1 MYQSYK
7 IIKVSTIRDS
17 NYGYVDP
24 FGSENMVNPP
34 VPLRGWRIW
43 STPPIGVEN
52 LVAPPRFAICVA
64 LHIFTERSQ
73 LSPDRNVKKLN
84 EILRKK

>member
-24 FGSENMVNPP
+24 FG
-34 VPLRGWRIW
+34 
-43 STPPIGVEN
+43 
-52 LVAPPRFAICVA
+52 ICVA

>member
-24 FGSENMVNPP
+24 FGSENMFYPP
-34 VPLRGWRIW
+34 PFEGGEFGLPPTLSEWRIW
-43 STPPIGVEN
+43 LPP
-52 LVAPPRFAICVA
+52 LPPICVA

>member
-34 VPLRGWRIW
+34 APLRGWRIW
-43 STPPIGVEN
+43 STPSLSGGEFGS
-52 LVAPPRFAICVA
+52 PPRFAICVA

>member
-24 FGSENMVNPP
+24 FGSENMFYPP
-34 VPLRGWRIW
+34 
-43 STPPIGVEN
+43 PPSRVEN
-52 LVAPPRFAICVA
+52 LVYPPPYRSGEFGCPPSPRFV
-64 LHIFTERSQ
+64 
-73 LSPDRNVKKLN
+73 
-84 EILRKK
+84 

>member
-1 MYQSYK
+1 MAT
-7 IIKVSTIRDS
+7 STPSGRRICS
-17 NYGYVDP
+17 TL
-24 FGSENMVNPP
+24 PP
-34 VPLRGWRIW
+34 VEGGEFGLPPTLSEWRIW
-43 STPPIGVEN
+43 LPP
-52 LVAPPRFAICVA
+52 LPPICVA

>member
-34 VPLRGWRIW
+34 APPSRG
-43 STPPIGVEN
+43 EN
-52 LVAPPRFAICVA
+52 LVYRRIWLPPPWFAICVA